1 MNKLTLSFT
10 NSPITST
17 AVVIDGNLIVAKKDK
32 NRTIYVY
39 ETEKQ
44 EVSLNIFSVH
54 EFTGKFW
61 WFFAFIYN
69 LISVFGIFNPKYEK
83 TGKVFD
89 YKGVVVLNGDTQI
102 KMSYPIAKVGNIA
115 LKFFDCEYLNNETN
129 VYFTNEE
136 IKKRAKAFKG
146 IQIATIIVVL
156 LSVLAIIFL

>member
-10 NSPITST
+10 NSPITAT

-69 LISVFGIFNPKYEK
+69 LISLFGIFNPKYEK

-89 YKGVVVLNGDTQI
+89 YKGVVALNGDTQI

-136 IKKRAKAFKG
+136 NRKLQRTHTKNHLSTKSTGG
-146 IQIATIIVVL
+146 INKNK
-156 LSVLAIIFL
+156 